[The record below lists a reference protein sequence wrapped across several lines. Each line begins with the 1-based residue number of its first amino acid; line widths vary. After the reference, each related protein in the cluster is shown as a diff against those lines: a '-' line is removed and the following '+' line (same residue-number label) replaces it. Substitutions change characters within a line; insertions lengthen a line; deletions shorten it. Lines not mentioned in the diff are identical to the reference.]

1 MKKID
6 LEKAKAGS
14 PIVTRDGRPARL
26 LGERK
31 HPNYPII
38 AVVKKSYDLE
48 EVYSYTN
55 DGHNISTDETEN
67 DLFMAPTKRVK
78 YANFYFHEKK
88 GFEAGL
94 FYDTEE
100 EANINIIHYDGVSR
114 YIKTIKVEWEE

>member
-31 HPNYPII
+31 HPDYPII

-78 YANFYFHEKK
+78 YANLYFDKERKEYK
-88 GFEAGL
+88 MGDI
-94 FYDTEE
+94 YDTEAE
-100 EANINIIHYDGVSR
+100 SLFLRMRDCK
-114 YIKTIKVEWEE
+114 YIKTIKIEWEE

>member
-1 MKKID
+1 MKKFN
-6 LEKAKAGS
+6 LEEAKAGA

-26 LGERK
+26 LGERE
-31 HPNYPII
+31 HPDYPII
-38 AVVKKSYDLE
+38 AVVKKYHDIE
-48 EVYSYTN
+48 HVYSYNTN
-55 DGHNISTDETEN
+55 GCNLNMDETEN

-78 YANFYFHEKK
+78 YANFYFHKK
-88 GFEAGL
+88 NGFEAGF